1 MKKKIFEIFLWL
13 LCIVICISIS
23 SISFVKSNH
32 HGKHQCN
39 IETFKPYN
47 SDYNNGIDVALVKCA
62 DVECSKS
69 FKLSA
74 PITIHNITS
83 TDSKINDKNKTLEIT
98 TSGDITTSGNIS
110 NNNITL
116 ANDVNVKSINN
127 FKINGTTLLNVLY
140 PVGSIYISMNNT
152 NPSTFIGGKWTQ
164 ISDRFLYC
172 STSGARG
179 IGGASTAKLS
189 TDNLPSHNHTFKGN
203 LMEGSM
209 ANANEAGW
217 IRKEQG
223 GWCNG
228 VFKKS
233 DLRPWAI
240 AHSNKWDWGGAYNI
254 KFSATPSGTITNTGG
269 SKAFSI
275 MPPYIKIYC
284 WYRTA

>member
-1 MKKKIFEIFLWL
+1 MKQTIFNICLWL
-13 LCIVICISIS
+13 LCIVICVSIS
-23 SISFVKSNH
+23 SISFVKPNH
-32 HGKHQCN
+32 HGKHKC

-74 PITIHNITS
+74 PMVFHNITS

-98 TSGDITTSGNIS
+98 TTGDITTSGNIS

-116 ANDVNVKSINN
+116 SNDVNVKSINN

-152 NPSTFIGGKWTQ
+152 NPSTFIGGTWTQ
-164 ISDRFLYC
+164 ISNRFLYC

-179 IGGASTAKLS
+179 IGGADNVKLT
-189 TDNLPSHNHTFKGN
+189 TDNLPPHSHNYSIGDEESTTRTCCQRHKV
-203 LMEGSM
+203 SS
-209 ANANEAGW
+209 
-217 IRKEQG
+217 IRTMTTKTTE
-223 GWCNG
+223 
-228 VFKKS
+228 S
-233 DLRPWAI
+233 
-240 AHSNKWDWGGAYNI
+240 
-254 KFSATPSGTITNTGG
+254 TGG
-269 SKAFSI
+269 GKSFSI

>member
-1 MKKKIFEIFLWL
+1 MKQTIFNICLWL
-13 LCIVICISIS
+13 LCIVICVSIS
-23 SISFVKSNH
+23 SISFIKPNH
-32 HGKHQCN
+32 RKHKC

-74 PITIHNITS
+74 PITIHNTTS

-98 TSGDITTSGNIS
+98 TTGDIT

-116 ANDVNVKSINN
+116 SNDVNVKSIDN
-127 FKINGTTLLNVLY
+127 FKINGKTLLNVLY

-152 NPSTFIGGKWTQ
+152 NPSKFIGGTWTQ
-164 ISDRFLYC
+164 ISNRFLYC
-172 STSGARG
+172 TTSDAKNT
-179 IGGASTAKLS
+179 GGADNVKLT
-189 TDNLPSHNHTFKGN
+189 TDNLPSHNHVFKGK

-217 IRKEQG
+217 IRKELG

-228 VFKKS
+228 VFKKLEN

-240 AHSNKWDWGGAYNI
+240 GHSGKWDWGGAYNF
-254 KFSATPSGTITNTGG
+254 KFSATPTGDITYTGS
-269 SKAFSI
+269 SKSFSI